1 MRKLIFIFATATIMF
16 SGCHNQSDMPQFPGL
31 PDVEL
36 EADAYEAEI
45 DDEALWEALQAAAM
59 DEKATYILD
68 KDGNWEGVLDRPT
81 SASDLIICI
90 GDESYCYVNL
100 MGEWCPKIGPYAISY
115 DADTNTL
122 HSYHKDDKSK
132 KYSAVVKYFDGE
144 NLILDGY
151 FAPVHD
157 RCHCCYGDDSG
168 RHLTCVAL
176 DKESREEVIDLL

>member
-1 MRKLIFIFATATIMF
+1 MRKLIFIFAAVAILLC
-16 SGCHNQSDMPQFPGL
+16 GCDNQVDMPQFPGL

-36 EADAYEAEI
+36 EADAYSAEI
-45 DDEALWEALQAAAM
+45 DDEALWEALQTTAM
-59 DEKATYILD
+59 LDSGTYIYR
-68 KDGNWEGVLDRPT
+68 DGNWESVLEKPT
-81 SASDLIICI
+81 SAYNLIICI

>member
-31 PDVEL
+31 PNVEL
-36 EADAYEAEI
+36 EADAYSAEI
-45 DDEALWEALQAAAM
+45 DDEALWEALQTTAM
-59 DEKATYILD
+59 LNSGTYIYR
-68 KDGNWEGVLDRPT
+68 DGNWEYFLPLLT
-81 SASDLIICI
+81 SSDELIICI
-90 GDESYCYVNL
+90 GDEAYYYVSL
-100 MGEWCPKIGPYAISY
+100 LGREGKMIGPFAISY

-122 HSYHKDDKSK
+122 YSYNKDDKSK

-151 FAPVHD
+151 FTPAHYD
-157 RCHCCYGDDSG
+157 CFCCDDDSG
-168 RHLTCVAL
+168 RHLSCFAL